1 MAPSILSAD
10 FVNIAQEISEIEPY
24 VRWLHIDIMDGI
36 FVPNIT
42 IGPNVIKS
50 IRKISKLKFDIH
62 LMIQNPTQKIDTFI
76 DSGADNI
83 TIHVEAE
90 KKDNIIKII
99 DKIHSRGKKAGLS
112 IKPKTPVSSL
122 FPYIKIIDTILCMT
136 VEPGFGGQIILTET
150 INKIRDI
157 SRILLDSKS
166 SIVLQVDGGINKKTA
181 PLVVEAGA
189 TFLVVGSAIFKQKNH
204 VNAIN
209 EILEAIRSS

>member
-1 MAPSILSAD
+1 
-10 FVNIAQEISEIEPY
+10 
-24 VRWLHIDIMDGI
+24 MDGI